1 MGLSRQNYY
10 ARRRQ
15 RQRRQVDSALV
26 VQLVQKERQ
35 HHPRMGVRK
44 LRVVLQGEL
53 AEAGVKMGRDRFFEE
68 LRTRDL
74 LVKRRAAAWPQ
85 TTQSRHGLPLF
96 RNLIKERVVNE
107 PNEVWVGDLTYLRT
121 REGFMY
127 LSLLT
132 DKKSRKIVGYHC
144 GDTLEATGCMR
155 ALEMA
160 LEELPAQ
167 SKPIHHS
174 DRGCQYCSHDYVNK
188 LRAHGLAI
196 SMTETDHAAENA
208 LAERMN
214 GILKSEYRL
223 GDEFGSK
230 EQARRCADEAI
241 ELYNVFRPHIALGY
255 KTPTHVH
262 SQAA

>member
-1 MGLSRQNYY
+1 
-10 ARRRQ
+10 
-15 RQRRQVDSALV
+15 V
-26 VQLVQKERQ
+26 VQLVQKERR
-35 HHPRMGVRK
+35 HHPRIGVRK
-44 LRVVLQGEL
+44 LRVLLEREL

-68 LRTRDL
+68 LRERDL
-74 LVKRRAAAWPQ
+74 LVKKRAAAWTQ
-85 TTQSRHGLPLF
+85 TTQSRHALPLF
-96 RNLIKERVVNE
+96 RNLIKERMVNK
-107 PNEVWVGDLTYLRT
+107 PNDVWVSDLTYLRT

-144 GDTLEATGCMR
+144 GETLETVGCMK

-160 LEELPAQ
+160 LEQLPAQ

-174 DRGCQYCSHDYVNK
+174 DRGCQYCSHEYVEK
-188 LRAHGLAI
+188 LRDRGLEI
-196 SMTETDHAAENA
+196 SMTETYHAAENA

-241 ELYNVFRPHIALGY
+241 QLYNVFRPHTALGY
-255 KTPTHVH
+255 KTPTLVH